1 MIVTS
6 NILVLAKIKV
16 MIIFFSVP
24 DPSVTV
30 SSTPIT
36 AGSSVTV
43 ICTVELNQYVDVGLT
58 VNIQWTGPDSLVI
71 SPTDPLMESTNR
83 YTSTI
88 TFMSFGRVQSGV
100 YACSATISSD
110 TLMTSGT
117 PIMGIERITVGKL
130 LDHFCGHIFSL
141 CTCTCTHRRNFVLC

>member
-1 MIVTS
+1 MSCRSLLIV
-6 NILVLAKIKV
+6 
-16 MIIFFSVP
+16 FPVP

-30 SSTPIT
+30 SSTPSSPIT

-58 VNIQWTGPDSLVI
+58 VNIDWTGPESVSI

-88 TFMSFGRVQSGV
+88 TFMSFGREQSGV
-100 YACSATISSD
+100 YACRATISSD

-117 PIMGIERITVGKL
+117 GIMGMERITVGKL
-130 LDHFCGHIFSL
+130 LDHCCMHIFSP
-141 CTCTCTHRRNFVLC
+141 CTCCMHL

>member
-1 MIVTS
+1 MHACSGEGSALLCIHYS
-6 NILVLAKIKV
+6 
-16 MIIFFSVP
+16 FSVP

-30 SSTPIT
+30 SSTPSSPIT

-58 VNIQWTGPDSLVI
+58 VNIQWTGPEAVVI
-71 SPTDPLMESTNR
+71 FPTGPFMESTNR

-88 TFMSFGRVQSGV
+88 TFMSFGREQSVV
-100 YACSATISSD
+100 YTCSATISSD

-117 PIMGIERITVGKL
+117 PIMGVERITVGKL
-130 LDHFCGHIFSL
+130 LDCHLIHMHMES
-141 CTCTCTHRRNFVLC
+141 

>member
-1 MIVTS
+1 MIMT
-6 NILVLAKIKV
+6 
-16 MIIFFSVP
+16 FYSVP

-30 SSTPIT
+30 SSSPIT

-58 VNIQWTGPDSLVI
+58 VDIQWTGPDSVVI
-71 SPTDPLMESTNR
+71 SPTDPFMESTNR

-88 TFMSFGRVQSGV
+88 TFMSFGRAQSGV
-100 YACSATISSD
+100 YTCSATISSD

-117 PIMGIERITVGKL
+117 EIVGMERITVGKL
-130 LDHFCGHIFSL
+130 LDHYCGHNIFSPSA
-141 CTCTCTHRRNFVLC
+141 CTCTRISKI